1 MITIKFHPSANILA
15 VQGADKFIEI
25 FYLRAADEIKRKIAR
40 RRKREKAK
48 QTKTGEVADPDEEV
62 TITASDEISHYQ
74 TLITTAKVRSFDFS
88 PADDA
93 MKTGI
98 VHVRVEE
105 KVIKTKQRSY
115 VWFALTF
122 TFVFRF

>member
-88 PADDA
+88 PGDDA

>member
-1 MITIKFHPSANILA
+1 VITIKFHPSANILA